1 MLKDFQKPHVRNAR
15 NFFSAEYAT
24 PIWGIVAKKSNLG
37 KILGQMVSISQKF
50 MIIFIKNLLKNITLC
65 DNSNAW

>member
-1 MLKDFQKPHVRNAR
+1 MLKDFQKPHVTNAQ

-50 MIIFIKNLLKNITLC
+50 IIIRKNLLENITLC
-65 DNSNAW
+65 GNSNVW